1 MVSVPTVVPV
11 ANWYSASLNAF
22 RLLSPLCLSS
32 DLWSAVRLT
41 AFEVRIRVQSA
52 QQMSLRVWAGERD
65 DLHVF
70 HNATGN
76 G

>member
-1 MVSVPTVVPV
+1 MVNVPTVVPV

-41 AFEVRIRVQSA
+41 AFEVRVRVQSA
-52 QQMSLRVWAGERD
+52 QQMSLSLGTREG
-65 DLHVF
+65 
-70 HNATGN
+70 
-76 G
+76 